1 MTGTS
6 LISDA
11 TKISKILVT
20 GQYKEGVKKV
30 LDLLFL
36 IFFFANQGD
45 NTMSNLLSFL

>member
-20 GQYKEGVKKV
+20 EQCKEGVKKV
-30 LDLLFL
+30 LEFIIFNFL
-36 IFFFANQGD
+36 
-45 NTMSNLLSFL
+45 SC